1 MTSQLSFKRNHLKF
15 QALKALGNI
24 GANAFLMNGSTHQN
38 LNHGWKSDC
47 IIFPMKIELFVQR
60 AVIGSPMESPKYS
73 SVEKTKKHETSMKTF
88 EDIARQKDQI
98 SSFINRASTKKAIT
112 EHEMRIC
119 CLIAENNPPI
129 KFAEQIIATNI
140 RLYPTDGIL
149 KNVQFGKQKASDMI
163 RDGISI
169 SNMQFVHLKYVFI
182 Q

>member
-1 MTSQLSFKRNHLKF
+1 
-15 QALKALGNI
+15 
-24 GANAFLMNGSTHQN
+24 
-38 LNHGWKSDC
+38 
-47 IIFPMKIELFVQR
+47 
-60 AVIGSPMESPKYS
+60 
-73 SVEKTKKHETSMKTF
+73 MKTF